1 MAKRRT
7 ASAGTKKQRS
17 RHEGISDPDPYVIVD
32 FVFDRG
38 ALSISIENIG
48 TRPAFE
54 VRVDF
59 SHTLMGVNGTVEV
72 SALPLFRA
80 LEFLP
85 GGKKVSTFL
94 DTSESY
100 FRRKQPAQITTRI
113 SYRDARGSELTQT
126 IRHNLEIY
134 RDIGYTTQAPP

>member
-1 MAKRRT
+1 MPSKT
-7 ASAGTKKQRS
+7 PKKTKTV
-17 RHEGISDPDPYVIVD
+17 SDPDPYVIVD

-38 ALSISIENIG
+38 LLSISIKNIG
-48 TRPAFE
+48 SRPAFG

-59 SHTLMGVNGTVEV
+59 SHQLMGVEGTVEV

-85 GGKKVSTFL
+85 GGKEISTFL
-94 DTSESY
+94 DSSASF
-100 FRRKQPAQITTRI
+100 FRSKQPVEITTRV
-113 SYRDARGSELTQT
+113 SYQDARGARFTNT

-134 RDIGYTTQAPP
+134 REIGYGIRSGEE